1 MHVDL
6 FQMYIFNTMYGNQF
20 VQIQYQRPGSGTCG
34 VKVKMWYPGQVLAQV
49 GKVLKYDQVPV
60 PHACMYLNVLLVVP
74 SRRC

>member
-34 VKVKMWYPGQVLAQV
+34 VKVKMYPGQVLAQV
-49 GKVLKYDQVPV
+49 GKVLKYDQVVPV
-60 PHACMYLNVLLVVP
+60 HVMYCLSYLP
-74 SRRC
+74 EGAKFIY